1 MAEANRGWGLQEE
14 SSLWVSRWAKRQF
27 LASGFF
33 RSMYSF
39 QECEVLESSYHHWT
53 TVMVVSAVVSVCCT
67 AMCFI
72 GPYGL
77 SCPGQKRFLGPIP
90 DPQEV
95 PDLGEKGR

>member
-53 TVMVVSAVVSVCCT
+53 TVMVVS
-67 AMCFI
+67 
-72 GPYGL
+72 PYGL